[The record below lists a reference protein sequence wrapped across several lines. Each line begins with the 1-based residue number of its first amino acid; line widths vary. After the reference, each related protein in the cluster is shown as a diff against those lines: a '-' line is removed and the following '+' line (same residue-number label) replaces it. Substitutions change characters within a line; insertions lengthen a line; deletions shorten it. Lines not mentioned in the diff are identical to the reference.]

1 MMKMKLLWEDLQ
13 AGIIRSDLKSFKNLA
28 GNAVSE
34 YEQNRYETFGN
45 NLPQPLCATCY
56 PIYAPCEEG
65 LYRTSIK
72 PEGWNSNMDRGFIN

>member
-1 MMKMKLLWEDLQ
+1 MASGSSKS
-13 AGIIRSDLKSFKNLA
+13 IYIRRNNLA